1 MCTRY
6 IIVCLEF
13 EITLRKNEFNQA
25 LRTRR
30 IFKFE
35 QDHSKIVFRFI
46 MFRMT
51 GQNLPG
57 LEQCRES
64 QKHILNVLRN
74 FSEY

>member
-1 MCTRY
+1 MWTRY
-6 IIVCLEF
+6 IIVCLKF
-13 EITLRKNEFNQA
+13 EITLRENKFNQA

-35 QDHSKIVFRFI
+35 QDHSKIVFRVT
-46 MFRMT
+46 MFRMA

-64 QKHILNVLRN
+64 QEHILNVLRN
-74 FSEY
+74 LSEY